1 MITIIT
7 ALITVTISI
16 TNNNHDDNGIV
27 NDNGINNVDDHG
39 IDNGNDNSKSN
50 SNGMGNSSSNN
61 NSGCKGNGGHCG
73 DVYGNNNNS
82 K

>member
-1 MITIIT
+1 
-7 ALITVTISI
+7 
-16 TNNNHDDNGIV
+16 
-27 NDNGINNVDDHG
+27 
-39 IDNGNDNSKSN
+39 
-50 SNGMGNSSSNN
+50 MGNSSSNN